1 LTKAHNAANE
11 QATLNAPTERTVVQR
26 PNEEGTG
33 MLDIFIV
40 VFDAVGSIKRELYL
54 FLWQRRSGK
63 VTKLNGSVQAQDSRL
78 RGAYLRHRCF
88 SSAKLFKKPKPVLGL
103 KLLCIT

>member
-40 VFDAVGSIKRELYL
+40 VFDAVGSIKREL
-54 FLWQRRSGK
+54 
-63 VTKLNGSVQAQDSRL
+63 
-78 RGAYLRHRCF
+78 
-88 SSAKLFKKPKPVLGL
+88 
-103 KLLCIT
+103 